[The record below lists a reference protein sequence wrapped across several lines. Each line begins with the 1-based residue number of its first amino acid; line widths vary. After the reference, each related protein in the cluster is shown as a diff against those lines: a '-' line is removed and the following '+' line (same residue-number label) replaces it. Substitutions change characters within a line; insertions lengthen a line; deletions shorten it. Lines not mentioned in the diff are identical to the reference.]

1 MRQNLP
7 MILIRVIVGLVF
19 LLEGALKFV
28 LPNELGAGRFAAIGL
43 PFPQVL
49 APLAGVVEIAGGAAM
64 ILNFYAGDA
73 ALFLLGLIVTALVT
87 TKLPILLGRPLG
99 PFALAKLPHY
109 GWLSFFHE
117 ARTDLYTL
125 TGAVAVLIDSGL
137 HMGRRRPWYQSKGL

>member
-7 MILIRVIVGLVF
+7 MILVRLIVGLVF
-19 LLEGALKFV
+19 LLEGTLKFV
-28 LPNELGAGRFAAIGL
+28 LPDELGAGRFAAIGL

-49 APLAGVVEIAGGAAM
+49 APLTGGVEIAGGAAL

-73 ALFLLGLIVTALVT
+73 ALFLVVVILTALVT
-87 TKLPILLGRPLG
+87 TKFPILLGRPMG
-99 PFALAKLPHY
+99 PFALVKLAHY

-125 TGAVAVLIDSGL
+125 VGSVAVLIDSGL
-137 HMGRRRPWYQSKGL
+137 HMGRRRPWYQSKSL